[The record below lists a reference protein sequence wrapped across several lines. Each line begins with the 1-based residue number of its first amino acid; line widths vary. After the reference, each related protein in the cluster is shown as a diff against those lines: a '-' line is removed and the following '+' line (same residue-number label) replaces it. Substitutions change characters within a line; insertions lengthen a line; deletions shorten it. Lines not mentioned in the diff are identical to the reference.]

1 MLVGFV
7 EGLGPQVSL
16 GELIQQK
23 MPAIAGLDIPEDVK
37 GRLDNEFFDQHGVLE
52 GERVAWLDA
61 F

>member
-1 MLVGFV
+1 
-7 EGLGPQVSL
+7 L

-23 MPAIAGLDIPEDVK
+23 MAAIAGQDIPEDDK
-37 GRLDNEFFDQHGVLE
+37 RRLANEFFDQHGVVE